1 MKVICGVFRQV
12 KVTALMVCGVWLFST
27 ACFDL
32 GTRPHPRTLAE
43 IPAEGLAYKF
53 ETDIESANLPVA
65 LRSPEPTVEAFQ
77 EAVKKDF
84 DSRRVE
90 DILLRTVAAPDGSR
104 VLALY
109 ETAETLEGEFR
120 IDLYDGEGNLQRALL
135 PREISG
141 GFPQKV
147 AWSPDG
153 NLIAFIGVRS
163 STAAQ
168 PAPTPPPL
176 DELTTPDIAALP
188 TPSPLVP
195 GVPAFS
201 SEQIYICDREGF
213 GLRPLTVR
221 DGLIYFHFAWSPDSR
236 AVAALACKDEEWNES
251 FDKNLQ
257 PAGRA
262 RVVTLDGGE
271 RLLDDRLTSA
281 LPVWSPDAAKIATAY
296 NTDAVIYD
304 AAVSIP
310 APPTAATIPL
320 TQALRA
326 ASISYDATR
335 VQSQQTANTTP
346 VAATATV
353 TSNDDTDPLSFN
365 PIVRLEWID
374 PATLLIQTGF
384 VRRYAGGKEV
394 NDYLRWH
401 ALRLSPQARLLG

>member
-1 MKVICGVFRQV
+1 M
-12 KVTALMVCGVWLFST
+12 
-27 ACFDL
+27 
-32 GTRPHPRTLAE
+32 AE

-53 ETDIESANLPVA
+53 ETDIESKNLPAA
-65 LRSPEPTVEAFQ
+65 LQSSETATEPFQ
-77 EAVKKDF
+77 EAVKRDF

-90 DILLRTVAAPDGSR
+90 DILLRTVVSPDGSR

-109 ETAETLEGEFR
+109 ETAETLQGEFR

-141 GFPQKV
+141 GFPQKA

-153 NLIAFIGVRS
+153 NIIAFIGVRS
-163 STAAQ
+163 SVAAQ
-168 PAPTPPPL
+168 PTPTPPPI
-176 DELTTPDIAALP
+176 DELTTPDIPASDIAALP
-188 TPSPLVP
+188 TPSATPIVP

-213 GLRPLTVR
+213 ALRPLTVR

-236 AVAALACKDEEWNES
+236 AVAALACKDTEWNES

-257 PAGRA
+257 PSGRP

-296 NTDAVIYD
+296 GTDVVIYD
-304 AAVSIP
+304 AAVAIP
-310 APPTAATIPL
+310 APPTAATLPL
-320 TQALRA
+320 SEALRA

-335 VQSQQTANTTP
+335 IQSQQTADTKP
-346 VAATATV
+346 VTATATV
-353 TSNDDTDPLSFN
+353 TSNTDTDPLSFN
-365 PIVRLEWID
+365 PVVRLEWID
-374 PATLLIQTGF
+374 PATLLVETGF

-401 ALRLSPQARLLG
+401 ALRLSPQSRLLG